1 MSTAPGWGCLPW
13 GLLPPSSPLCTH
25 HFTCLSYSWVP
36 STCSL
41 DLQRLLGACR
51 APDILSLTAKAW
63 PDYAH
68 TSYPLHTLTAPGT
81 TPPSVGSAHPLTSIS
96 AHHSGA
102 APRTRDQP
110 FPRVTHPSSPSGPP
124 PPVTSLLVSLGLVWS
139 KCSPSSCWKS
149 RCGNFAWINQGYKQP
164 KLTVAKFNLK
174 KFFLMSGVQMVIEH
188 VHLFSLPLQL
198 PMNDSN
204 KIFLQA

>member
-1 MSTAPGWGCLPW
+1 MPWQHLLSAPLRIWGTSQAGLDVPTAVE
-13 GLLPPSSPLCTH
+13 GLLLSRGRVITICPLCTDL
-25 HFTCLSYSWVP
+25 FTCLSYSWVP

-41 DLQRLLGACR
+41 DLQRLLGACG
-51 APDILSLTAKAW
+51 APDILSPTAKAW

-81 TPPSVGSAHPLTSIS
+81 TPPSVGSAHPLTSSS

-124 PPVTSLLVSLGLVWS
+124 PPVTSLLVSLGLAWS

-164 KLTVAKFNLK
+164 KLTVAKFN
-174 KFFLMSGVQMVIEH
+174 
-188 VHLFSLPLQL
+188 
-198 PMNDSN
+198 
-204 KIFLQA
+204 